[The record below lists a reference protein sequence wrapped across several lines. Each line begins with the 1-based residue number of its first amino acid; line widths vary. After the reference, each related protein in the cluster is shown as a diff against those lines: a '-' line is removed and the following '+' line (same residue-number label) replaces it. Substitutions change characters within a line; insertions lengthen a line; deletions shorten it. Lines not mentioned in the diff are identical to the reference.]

1 MRKFVGVAALAF
13 LLTACGDDYKM
24 FPDSPPTCLNYLT
37 TGEQQQILCPPGF
50 DSGDGIYL
58 KDGKWTS
65 VQ

>member
-1 MRKFVGVAALAF
+1 MRKC
-13 LLTACGDDYKM
+13 LLVIAVMPLMFGLSACFDPG
-24 FPDSPPTCLNYLT
+24 PPTCLNYLT